1 MENENP
7 STLNPLQTKVMA
19 AVRHILRPLIRLLL
33 QHGINYTMLI
43 EELKKLYIKVAEEDF
58 PLEKRAQ
65 SDSRITLLTGV
76 HRKDVKR
83 LREADHQEEP
93 AVKAKSLGAQLIAR
107 WLGDP
112 LYQDEHGQPL
122 PLART
127 AADGGGLSFESL
139 MQSVSK
145 DIRARPVLDEWIRQ
159 GVVTVDQDGRVHL
172 NMEAFV
178 PEQGMEE
185 KLFFLRQNVRDHLA
199 TAVDNLAG
207 QQPAQLERC
216 VYYDGLS
223 ESEVKELHAYASEQG
238 MKILKAI
245 NKRAMQMQAEPEES
259 RGKPDRRMNFGVY
272 FRTDKNNNDI

>member
-1 MENENP
+1 MESEPP
-7 STLNPLQTKVMA
+7 STLNPLQAKVLA
-19 AVRHILRPLIRLLL
+19 AARHILRPLIRLLL
-33 QHGINYTMLI
+33 AHGVNYTMLI
-43 EELKKLYIKVAEEDF
+43 EELKKLYIRVAEEDF

-83 LREADHQEEP
+83 LREAAAAEEP
-93 AVKAKSLGAQLIAR
+93 VVKARSIGAQLIAR

-112 LYQDEHGQPL
+112 LYHDEHGNPL
-122 PLART
+122 PLARS
-127 AADGGGLSFESL
+127 AADGGELSFEAL

-145 DIRARPVLDEWIRQ
+145 DIRPRPVLDEWVRQ
-159 GVVTVDQDGRVHL
+159 GVATIDEEGRVHL

-178 PEQGMEE
+178 PEQGVEE

-207 QQPAQLERC
+207 EQPTRLERC
-216 VYYDGLS
+216 VYYDGLTA
-223 ESEVKELHAYASEQG
+223 EEVEELHSYASEQG

-245 NKRAMQMQAEPEES
+245 NKRAMQMQAEPEET
-259 RGKPDRRMNFGVY
+259 RGAADRRMNFGVY
-272 FRTDKNNNDI
+272 FRTDKTDDA